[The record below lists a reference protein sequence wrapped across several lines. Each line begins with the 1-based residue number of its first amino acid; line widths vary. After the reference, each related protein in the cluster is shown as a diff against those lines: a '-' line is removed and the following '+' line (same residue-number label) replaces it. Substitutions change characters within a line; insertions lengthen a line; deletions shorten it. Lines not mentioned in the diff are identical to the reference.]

1 MPQLSP
7 LKWFYLYIYMNFF
20 MFMILIKFN
29 FSIIHSPKPLIT
41 NMNMYN
47 LNWKI

>member
-29 FSIIHSPKPLIT
+29 FSIIHSPKPMFIY
-41 NMNMYN
+41 MNKYN